1 MLKYI
6 IFHTCERQL
15 KNMYNLYT
23 TKVTEDLLQQLITL
37 KQNFL
42 KQLNLFSGM
51 IGYTSE
57 WIFNAKEIL
66 LFLSQAL

>member
-15 KNMYNLYT
+15 KNTYNLYN
-23 TKVTEDLLQQLITL
+23 TKVTEDLLPQLTTL

-42 KQLNLFSGM
+42 KQLNLIQWNDRIYLRMNF
-51 IGYTSE
+51 
-57 WIFNAKEIL
+57 
-66 LFLSQAL
+66 